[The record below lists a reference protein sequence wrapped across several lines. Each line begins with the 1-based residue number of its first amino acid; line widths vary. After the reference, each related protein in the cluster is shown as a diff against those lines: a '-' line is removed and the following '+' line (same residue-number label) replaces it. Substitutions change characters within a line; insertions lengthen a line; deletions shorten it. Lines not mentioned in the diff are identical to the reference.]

1 MSDQVTSNQS
11 QEFDSEKKK
20 LQTVISQRLKVEN

>member
-11 QEFDSEKKK
+11 QEFDSEKNK
-20 LQTVISQRLKVEN
+20 LEAVISQRLKVEN